1 MTPSISSDS
10 GYQKPY
16 VFING
21 AIRVKSNI
29 SVSVA
34 FSRVAAIM
42 RRQAWDG
49 AVKLGITPTQGEV
62 LVFLLEQG
70 QAQRLGAIVEAMRLT
85 SPTLS
90 EATKVLVSKG
100 LVKKQ
105 RDREDAR
112 AIALSLTA
120 RGRAAAKRASAW
132 HVDLDRVTQLM
143 GARERDA
150 LAKGLSALLTRI

>member
-1 MTPSISSDS
+1 MKTN
-10 GYQKPY
+10 
-16 VFING
+16 VT
-21 AIRVKSNI
+21 
-29 SVSVA
+29 VSAA
-34 FSRVAAIM
+34 FARVAAIM

-90 EATKVLVSKG
+90 EAVKVLVGKG
-100 LVKKQ
+100 LLKKQ

-120 RGRAAAKRASAW
+120 RGRAAARRATAW
-132 HVDLDRVTQLM
+132 HAELDRITLLLGV
-143 GARERDA
+143 REREA
-150 LAKGLSALLTRI
+150 LNKGLSALLTRI